1 MVYSLKSSIFVI
13 VEEKVITLLVS
24 FLGEYSKQCGDWYSF
39 NCPCC
44 AEENFG
50 TPDDK
55 YNLEVKVDML
65 VKGCGGY
72 HCWKCGDSNGTKG
85 TLIKLFKK
93 YAPQDII
100 YEFKEIVNDYRQ
112 AKKFE
117 LATNISDLD
126 DFVDADSL
134 LPPKGLKMLSK
145 NDQEAAQAYE
155 YVRGRGITDK
165 IIERFKM
172 GYIAQNS
179 DYSLRNRV
187 YIPSYDSF
195 NNLTYWVGRDY
206 TGMNKQKAKNAKV
219 AKHSIVFNEGKVNW
233 YEPITLVEG
242 PFDHIVVP
250 NSIPLLG
257 KVLNNDSAVLTALEK
272 RSKSEINI
280 FLDDDALSDA
290 YRIYKFLNSK
300 TDLKGRINIIKTPEG
315 YDPSLIFQEYGP
327 KGIIEMLCSSEK
339 LSEYELTMI

>member
-1 MVYSLKSSIFVI
+1 M
-13 VEEKVITLLVS
+13 EEKVITLLVS

-50 TPDDK
+50 TPDEK

-85 TLIKLFKK
+85 TLIKLFKM
-93 YAPQDII
+93 YAPLDII
-100 YEFKEIVNDYRQ
+100 SEFREIVNDYRQ

-117 LATNISDLD
+117 LSTNMTDLD
-126 DFVDADSL
+126 EFVGFEEL
-134 LPPKGLKMLSK
+134 ILPSDIKILSK
-145 NDQEAAQAYE
+145 NDTDATQAYE
-155 YVRGRGITDK
+155 YLYGRGITDE
-165 IIERFKM
+165 IIYRFKI
-172 GYIAQNS
+172 GYIRDS
-179 DYSLRNRV
+179 KDYSLRNRV

-206 TGMNKQKAKNAKV
+206 TGKNKQKMKNAKV
-219 AKHSIVFNEGKVNW
+219 PKHSIVFNEGRINW

-257 KVLNNDSAVLTALEK
+257 KTINNESAVLSAIEN
-272 RSKSEINI
+272 RSRSEINI
-280 FLDDDALSDA
+280 FLDDDAIVDA
-290 YRIYKFLNSK
+290 YKIYKFLSNK
-300 TDLKGRINIIKTPEG
+300 PKLKGRINIIKTPDG

-339 LSEYELTMI
+339 LSEYEVTMI